1 MKLIPVREH
10 DEIRV
15 ARNGVAGEISV
26 AQADRLT
33 DLERQYRV
41 EVFRWKHSDRIKATQ
56 FVGVAVAGDVVVE
69 VLPKI
74 DNADANVVRRNLVQ
88 MLCKTRKL
96 DIRASE
102 MTALGKQHN
111 LLEIIVRLFC
121 ERLFTEVHRGLVH
134 RYEPQED
141 NLFVLRGKLDTTRQA
156 KFNAAHPER
165 FFCVYDEFHPDNP
178 LNRILKATVAL
189 LRKVSRDGDNQ
200 RRLNELYFVLEDVNE
215 VYPSKLEWHRVHL
228 DRSNKRFHTLFELA
242 KMFLKGE
249 HQDVSQGRQDGFSL
263 MFDMNRLFEEY
274 IGAVAQEEFNDKQ
287 VRTQGPQWAMLKSS
301 QDKSSFMGKPDIAI
315 GADGKFECII
325 DTKWKE
331 LDPGKPSTCG
341 VAQADIYQML
351 AYAHRYDCNKVIL
364 LYPHTAKLGEKH
376 GIQECYEIQLP
387 EGEGTKRELIV
398 ATVALKDLGTVRMQ
412 LRKILGAN
420 HAKD

>member
-1 MKLIPVREH
+1 MKTITVREH
-10 DEIRV
+10 GEIRV
-15 ARNGVAGEISV
+15 ARNGVAGAISV

-33 DLERQYRV
+33 DLEKQYRV

-74 DNADANVVRRNLVQ
+74 DSADDAAVRGNLVQ
-88 MLCKTRKL
+88 MLAKTRKL
-96 DIRASE
+96 DIRAGE
-102 MTALGKQHN
+102 MAALGKQRN

-121 ERLFTEVHRGLVH
+121 ERLFIEVHRGLVH
-134 RYEPQED
+134 RYEPQQD

-178 LNRILKATVAL
+178 FNRILKAAVSL

-200 RRLNELYFVLEDVNE
+200 RRLNELYFVLEGVNE
-215 VYPSKLEWHRVHL
+215 VHPFKLEWHRVHL
-228 DRSNKRFHTLFELA
+228 DRSNQRFHTLFELA
-242 KMFLKGE
+242 KMFLKND
-249 HQDVSQGRQDGFSL
+249 HQDVSQGRQGGFSL

-274 IGAVAQEEFNDKQ
+274 IGTITQEVFKDKQ
-287 VRTQGPQWAMLKSS
+287 VRLQGPQEGMLVS
-301 QDKSSFMGKPDIAI
+301 QDGKSAFTGKPDISIVAGEKI
-315 GADGKFECII
+315 ECII

-331 LDPGKPSTCG
+331 LDCG

-351 AYAHRYDCNKVIL
+351 AYAHRYNCNKVIL
-364 LYPHTAKLGEKH
+364 LYPHTAKLGKPQ
-376 GIQECYEIQLP
+376 GKQECYKIQP
-387 EGEGTKRELIV
+387 SEKEPKRELIV
-398 ATVALKDLGTVRMQ
+398 ATIELQALEDVGKQ
-412 LRKILGAN
+412 LEKILGRNLA
-420 HAKD
+420 